1 MLKRSKYSCW
11 PSRVAA
17 VKSWE
22 FGWGVVDQ
30 GFASATTLLL
40 MMIAARQLG
49 PTGVGAVALSF
60 AAYQVGLGLQRSL
73 LIDPYFTRAET
84 ARIGDRTMLGCTI
97 MLTAAG
103 GLLLSVI
110 FAAIGLI
117 AGDSVVGVA
126 FLAFAPWLLPMLC
139 LVLLRSVAFRS
150 GAGRHAALAS
160 GVGLAVLTLGIA
172 LGLRDSVTEL
182 AAAWGLGAAVGSLC
196 ALGVCRH
203 AELVGPLRA
212 FRLWRT
218 DALPFGRWLA
228 SGTIMWSACSY
239 GLLTGLAGVAGTAA
253 VGGYRII
260 DSVFSPLSL
269 LAPALANPGYR
280 AMRQAR
286 SRDLCSALRFATRL
300 SLVAVLLTALYTLII
315 ALGREVIW
323 SVYGEEFR
331 RYASLIAPIAVGQAI
346 TSATIGL
353 VIFLKVARKGRDTVI
368 VGVGGAVGALILGL
382 PVCAIGG
389 LTAAAWAIAAAGVPS
404 LFWAIHAARR
414 AASEGTTSLARPS
427 LRRGLTK

>member
-1 MLKRSKYSCW
+1 
-11 PSRVAA
+11 

-22 FGWGVVDQ
+22 FGWSVVDQ

-73 LIDPYFTRAET
+73 LIDPYFTRVET
-84 ARIGDRTMLGCTI
+84 ARLGDRTMLGCTI
-97 MLTAAG
+97 TLTGAG

-110 FAAIGLI
+110 FAAIGLS
-117 AGDSVVGVA
+117 AGDTAVGVT

-150 GAGRHAALAS
+150 GTGRRAALAS
-160 GVGLAVLTLGIA
+160 GVGLAVFTIGMA
-172 LGLRDSVTEL
+172 LGLRHSVTEL
-182 AAAWGLGAAVGSLC
+182 AAAWGLGASAGSLC
-196 ALGVCRH
+196 ALAVSRD
-203 AELVGPLRA
+203 ADVVGPRRA
-212 FRLWRT
+212 FRLWRA

-228 SGTIMWSACSY
+228 SGTIVWSACSY
-239 GLLTGLAGVAGTAA
+239 GLQTGLAGIAGTAA
-253 VGGYRII
+253 LGGYRII

-280 AMRQAR
+280 AMRQTR
-286 SRDLCSALRFATRL
+286 SRDLRSGLGFATRL
-300 SLVAVLLTALYTLII
+300 SLVAVLVTGLYALII

-331 RYASLIAPIAVGQAI
+331 RYASLIAPIAVGQVI
-346 TSATIGL
+346 TAATIGL

-368 VGVGGAVGALILGL
+368 VGVGGAIGALILGL
-382 PVCAIGG
+382 PVCALGG
-389 LTAAAWAIAAAGVPS
+389 LTAAAWAIAAAGVPP
-404 LFWAIHAARR
+404 LIWAIHAARR
-414 AASEGTTSLARPS
+414 VGSEGTPTSVENGETVSGGRSVGSPGRP
-427 LRRGLTK
+427 